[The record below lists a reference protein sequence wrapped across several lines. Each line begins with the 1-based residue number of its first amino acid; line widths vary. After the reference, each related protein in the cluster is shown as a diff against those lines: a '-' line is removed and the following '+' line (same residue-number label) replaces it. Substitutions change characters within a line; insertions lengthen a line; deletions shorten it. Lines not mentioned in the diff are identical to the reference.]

1 MADAGALEP
10 AADRVPGAS
19 SSVPPRPVIK
29 VGEWGDWPYLLV
41 YSGHLSIGWQ
51 NHPEKKGGP
60 RYLVGR
66 TGTVTGGTKVVE
78 RFPFTEEGWGKAW
91 RFLVRRDKALAEKIR
106 EELTV
111 RAAAERAR
119 AELAQLDAA
128 ALVNLKAVIFL
139 GGYAADMVLAAGQP
153 YDLRFLS
160 DRLVI
165 RQHDQSEALAE
176 VLYGEVEA
184 LDVGGPGSVNRLSRG
199 QQVGMTLAFGLVG
212 AALAYTDTKI
222 QTIVRIQAADS
233 EFHFLCTTTTPDAL
247 RVQLSRPLGAIRDA
261 RAAKPPAS
269 ARLAG
274 EAAAAVGEL
283 SRLASLLEA
292 GLLTREEFDRL
303 KAQLLADS

>member
-1 MADAGALEP
+1 MAEPGALEP
-10 AADRVPGAS
+10 AADRVPRAS
-19 SSVPPRPVIK
+19 SSVPPRPVIT
-29 VGEWGDWPYLLV
+29 VSEWGDFPHLLV
-41 YSGHLSIGWQ
+41 YGRHLSIGWQ
-51 NHPEKKGGP
+51 NRPEKRGGQ

-66 TGTVTGGTKVVE
+66 ASKITGGTKVLE
-78 RFPFTEEGWGKAW
+78 RFPFTEEGWAKAW
-91 RFLVRRDKALAEKIR
+91 RFLVGRDKALAEQISK
-106 EELTV
+106 ELTA

-119 AELAQLDAA
+119 AELAQLDEA

-139 GGYAADMVLAAGQP
+139 GGYAPETVLAAGQP

-165 RQHDQSEALAE
+165 TRHDKTEALAG
-176 VLYGEVEA
+176 VPYGEVEA
-184 LDVGGPGSVNRLSRG
+184 LDVGGPGIVSRMSRG
-199 QQVGMTLAFGLVG
+199 GQAGMTLAFGLVG
-212 AALAYTDTKI
+212 AALAYTDTKV

-233 EFHFLCTTTTPDAL
+233 EFHFLCTTTTPDVL

-261 RAAKPPAS
+261 RAAKPPAT

>member
-10 AADRVPGAS
+10 AADPVPGAS

-139 GGYAADMVLAAGQP
+139 GGYAADMVLAAGQT

-184 LDVGGPGSVNRLSRG
+184 LDVGGPGTVSRMSRR
-199 QQVGMTLAFGLVG
+199 QQAGMTLAFGLVG